1 MITAKGREIS
11 TLDLL
16 YLCDEDF
23 KDDVKRIRDK
33 YSIKTEVDDNDDE
46 IVPIDE
52 FMLFDKKFI
61 HNELLRKQYLKLV
74 EKLVSRYELDGL
86 SEELQL
92 YIESGEST
100 YTTRKTQ
107 LGKPLKIFKP
117 RVVVRE
123 LRDFDKKYSVPIG
136 GVNVVFNVR
145 KKIFKEDL
153 IEWVKK
159 HADTIAVQVN
169 DYLSDYSVGITK
181 LTKTERIV
189 EVIKTREKYPNKT
202 WSEIADIISNKNPN
216 DPDSYNAVI
225 NPKSIEMLY
234 KRYKKRFKKK

>member
-16 YLCDEDF
+16 YLCDDDF
-23 KDDVKRIRDK
+23 KSDVKKIRDK
-33 YSIKTEVDDNDDE
+33 YSIKTEVDENEDE
-46 IVPIDE
+46 IVPINE
-52 FMLFDKKFI
+52 FMRFDDRFI
-61 HNELLRKQYLKLV
+61 HNEALRNEYLNLV
-74 EKLVSRYELDGL
+74 EELASKYELDGL
-86 SEELQL
+86 NEELQL
-92 YIESGEST
+92 YIESGESI
-100 YTTRKTQ
+100 YTTRRNQ
-107 LGKPLKIFKP
+107 LGKPVKILKP

-123 LRDFDKKYSVPIG
+123 LRAFDKKYSVPIG

-153 IEWVKK
+153 TQWIKK
-159 HADTIAVQVN
+159 HADTIAIQVN
-169 DYLSDYSVGITK
+169 DYLNDYGVGITK
-181 LTKTERIV
+181 LTKTERII
-189 EVIKTREKYPNKT
+189 EVIKTREKYPDKT
-202 WSEIADIISNKNPN
+202 WSEIADIISDKNPN